1 MSEEASRSYLDR
13 LYERAEELEIDEND
27 KLVIFSDLHMGNR
40 TNGDDFRRNAPVFIS
55 ALRDYYFENG
65 YTLVLNG
72 DIEELHRYPLHRI
85 RNKWHDIYELFD
97 RFAAQGKLYKIF
109 GNHDSKLFTF
119 PDTHL
124 RYPLLEALKLV
135 YKGRQL
141 FLFHGHQVSL
151 IYQRFNNLIGLLLRY
166 IARPLRIKHYSV
178 AHDKR
183 KQYFIEQRLYE
194 YSRERGIV
202 SIIGHTHRPL
212 FESMSKVDTIN
223 YKIERNLR
231 QLEQANE
238 EESLQIEERIKSL
251 KKEIDRQLAKKG
263 KEVSLSTIYSTYTI
277 VPCVFNSG
285 CAIGKRGMTAIEIS
299 NGKISLVHWFDKN
312 IDRKYNRED
321 QENTTR
327 IPGTDYFRTMLKQD
341 SLDYIFT
348 RIRLLR

>member
-1 MSEEASRSYLDR
+1 MSKEPYRIYLDKLCDR
-13 LYERAEELEIDEND
+13 SDEIEIDDDD

-40 TNGDDFRRNAPVFIS
+40 RSGDDFKRNAPVFIS
-55 ALRDYYFENG
+55 ALRDYYLKND
-65 YTLVLNG
+65 YSLILNG
-72 DIEELHRYPLHRI
+72 DIEELHRYALHTI
-85 RNKWHDIYELFD
+85 RERWNDIYSLFD
-97 RFAAQGKLYKIF
+97 RFAGRGKLYKVF
-109 GNHDSKLFTF
+109 GNHDSKLFSL
-119 PDTHL
+119 PDQHL
-124 RYPLLEALKLV
+124 RYPLREALKLV

-166 IARPLRIKHYSV
+166 IAKPLRIKHYSV

-183 KQYFIEQRLYE
+183 KQFTIEQRLYE
-194 YSRERGIV
+194 FARERGIV

-231 QLEQANE
+231 YLEKADE
-238 EESLQIEERIKSL
+238 ADKAEIEDNIKGL
-251 KKEIDRQLAKKG
+251 KKEIDRQLDKKG
-263 KEVSLSTIYSTYTI
+263 KEVSLSTLYSTHTI

-285 CAIGKRGMTAIEIS
+285 CAIGKRGMTAIEIQGG
-299 NGKISLVHWFDKN
+299 NISLVHWYDKN
-312 IDRKYNRED
+312 IDEKYNRED
-321 QENTTR
+321 THNTTQ
-327 IPGTDYFRTMLKQD
+327 IPGTEYFRTVLKQD